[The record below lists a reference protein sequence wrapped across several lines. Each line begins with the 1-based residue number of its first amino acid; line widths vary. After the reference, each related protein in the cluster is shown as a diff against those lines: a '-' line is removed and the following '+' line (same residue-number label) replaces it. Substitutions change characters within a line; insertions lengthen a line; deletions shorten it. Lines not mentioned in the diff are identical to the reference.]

1 MRMLGVYFSNGLLS
15 VDKDNWK
22 SKLDKL
28 KSVLNLWS
36 SRELSFI
43 GRAMILNVLHAS
55 RYGCLSSLFGVL
67 QLQQYRLAFYLE
79 RKNGMY

>member
-1 MRMLGVYFSNGLLS
+1 MRILGVYFSNGLLS

-55 RYGCLSSLFGVL
+55 RYAYLSSLFGVW